1 MSKNKP
7 INFRLFNFKKLTQ
20 NNKQLKKIMESFMV
34 SFSATSRVLHAGLKK
49 HKQELQAV
57 LNPTLT
63 TEQQNRKISIAK
75 DSGLIKQLRDN
86 QSNGSKL
93 FSLVGNLS
101 ELVSDF
107 KAKYSQSSSSESVNN
122 GLNTLRGSI
131 NALISSSEFSKELTG
146 GSSVAKQGLT
156 LGKIS
161 QAGEN
166 QVLDQQSG
174 SKVKFFAALKSVSF
188 DKNKTNLHLDNGDV
202 LVGKYSKKNDRLVFK
217 GKVDG
222 KKVRLA
228 YDLSENDLFNGYKNA
243 DSAKRQDIIR
253 SVFNADESGN
263 VVAVPAFFSPGSES
277 DFGFSVLSLSYSGY
291 GAKVSVDN
299 SSKEVSLMVNGELF
313 KAGLPSEK
321 ESSVTFDGELGKI
334 TLTMPSYNQG
344 QISNISD
351 PIYLQLSSSDFLV
364 PSQFG
369 SVQSLEG
376 LSLKIPALNNFAT
389 GLANLSYQSSD
400 QFSSFSDS
408 LDSALTSFQNFQTSL
423 SSSSSGLD
431 SISSILEQR
440 KSLNESLN
448 EADPLEQAQ
457 KMADIYQKIMLTMHS
472 ISVIS
477 NLQKEMTNA
486 FRQLSSS

>member
-1 MSKNKP
+1 
-7 INFRLFNFKKLTQ
+7 
-20 NNKQLKKIMESFMV
+20 MV

-174 SKVKFFAALKSVSF
+174 SKVKFFAALIPAPQARKIAF
-188 DKNKTNLHLDNGDV
+188 LLFGH
-202 LVGKYSKKNDRLVFK
+202 
-217 GKVDG
+217 
-222 KKVRLA
+222 KKV
-228 YDLSENDLFNGYKNA
+228 
-243 DSAKRQDIIR
+243 SA
-253 SVFNADESGN
+253 
-263 VVAVPAFFSPGSES
+263 
-277 DFGFSVLSLSYSGY
+277 
-291 GAKVSVDN
+291 
-299 SSKEVSLMVNGELF
+299 
-313 KAGLPSEK
+313 
-321 ESSVTFDGELGKI
+321 
-334 TLTMPSYNQG
+334 
-344 QISNISD
+344 
-351 PIYLQLSSSDFLV
+351 
-364 PSQFG
+364 
-369 SVQSLEG
+369 
-376 LSLKIPALNNFAT
+376 
-389 GLANLSYQSSD
+389 
-400 QFSSFSDS
+400 
-408 LDSALTSFQNFQTSL
+408 
-423 SSSSSGLD
+423 
-431 SISSILEQR
+431 
-440 KSLNESLN
+440 
-448 EADPLEQAQ
+448 
-457 KMADIYQKIMLTMHS
+457 
-472 ISVIS
+472 
-477 NLQKEMTNA
+477 
-486 FRQLSSS
+486 